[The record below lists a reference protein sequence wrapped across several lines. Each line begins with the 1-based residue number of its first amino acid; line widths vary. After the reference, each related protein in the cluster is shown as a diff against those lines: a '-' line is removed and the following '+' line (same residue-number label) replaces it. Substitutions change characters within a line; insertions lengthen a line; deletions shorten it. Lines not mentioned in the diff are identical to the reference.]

1 MKGAT
6 AVIIH
11 DTRRAKSGDKYP
23 VKLRAIYNRV
33 VKYYPTKY
41 NLSKDDYA
49 KLYEVKPDKKS
60 KDIRDDLF
68 KLLSKANDI
77 IDKLP
82 IFNFKIFANRLFRIS
97 ASKDDLIHAYNNYI
111 GVLRLAGRISTA
123 ISYECSLKSLQ
134 KFKDS
139 LQFEDITIE
148 FLRDYEKWMIKE
160 GNSLTTVGIY
170 LRSLRSVYNESIS
183 DETISKES
191 YPFGKRKYQIPTSRN
206 TKKALLLSDIKKIY
220 DYKPPSGS
228 NIEMARDFWLFSYLC
243 NGINIK
249 DIAKLKYKN
258 IDGDYL
264 TFLRAKTERATRSN
278 PKPIS
283 IYLNDRAKQIIQS
296 WGNKKKNDD
305 HYIFPILEKGCTPE
319 REMVLVQQFIKTVNK
334 WMNHISKMVGIDKVV
349 TTYTARHSFST
360 VMKRSGASIE
370 YISEALGHS
379 NVRTTES
386 YLDSFEN
393 ESKKVFAASLIA
405 FENDDNQIQKNN

>member
-49 KLYEVKPDKKS
+49 KLYEEKPDKKS

-82 IFNFKIFANRLFRIS
+82 VFNFKIFANRLFKIS
-97 ASKDDLIHAYNNYI
+97 TSKDDLIHAYNNYI

-139 LQFEDITIE
+139 LKFEDITIE
-148 FLRDYEKWMIKE
+148 FLRDYEKWMLKE

-183 DETISKES
+183 DENISKES

-220 DYKPPSGS
+220 DYKPSPGS
-228 NIEMARDFWLFSYLC
+228 NIEMARDLWLFSYLC

-249 DIAKLKYKN
+249 DIARIKYKN

-283 IYLNDRAKQIIQS
+283 IYLNDRAREIIKK
-296 WGNKKKNDD
+296 WGNKRINADN
-305 HYIFPILEKGCTPE
+305 YIFPIIEKGCTPE
-319 REMVLVQQFIKTVNK
+319 NELRLIQQLIKTINK
-334 WMNHISKMVGIDKVV
+334 WMKFISEETKIEKVV

-360 VMKRSGASIE
+360 VLKRSGASIE
-370 YISEALGHS
+370 FISEALGHS

-393 ESKKVFAASLIA
+393 ESKKKYALTLTEFKNEID
-405 FENDDNQIQKNN
+405 EINQA

>member
-49 KLYEVKPDKKS
+49 KLYEEKPDKKS

-82 IFNFKIFANRLFRIS
+82 IFNFKIFANRLFKVS
-97 ASKDDLIHAYNNYI
+97 VSKDDLIHAYNNYI

-220 DYKPPSGS
+220 DYKPRPGS
-228 NIEMARDFWLFSYLC
+228 SIEVARDLWLFSYLC

-249 DIAKLKYKN
+249 DIARLKYRN
-258 IDGDYL
+258 IEGEYL

-283 IYLNDRAKQIIQS
+283 IYLNGRAKEIIKK
-296 WGNKKKNDD
+296 WGAKKINPDN
-305 HYIFPILEKGCTPE
+305 YIFPIIEKGCTPE
-319 REMVLVQQFIKTVNK
+319 NELRLIQQLIKTINK
-334 WMNHISKMVGIDKVV
+334 WMKFISEQTKIEKVV

-360 VMKRSGASIE
+360 VLKRSGASIE
-370 YISEALGHS
+370 FISEALGHS

-393 ESKKVFAASLIA
+393 DAKKHHSDLLTA
-405 FENDDNQIQKNN
+405 FKEDE

>member
-49 KLYEVKPDKKS
+49 KLYEEKPDKKS

-82 IFNFKIFANRLFRIS
+82 IFNFKIFANRLFKIS
-97 ASKDDLIHAYNNYI
+97 ASKDDLINAYNNYI

-206 TKKALLLSDIKKIY
+206 TKKSLLLSDIKKIY
-220 DYKPPSGS
+220 DYKPSPGS
-228 NIEMARDFWLFSYLC
+228 NIEMARDLWLFSYLC

-249 DIAKLKYKN
+249 DIARLKYKN
-258 IDGDYL
+258 IEGEYL

-283 IYLNDRAKQIIQS
+283 IYLNNRAKEIIKK
-296 WGNKKKNDD
+296 WGTKKINPDN
-305 HYIFPILEKGCTPE
+305 YIFPIIEKGCTPE
-319 REMVLVQQFIKTVNK
+319 NELRLIQQLIKTINK
-334 WMNHISKMVGIDKVV
+334 WMKFISEQTKIQKVV

-360 VMKRSGASIE
+360 VLKRSGASIE
-370 YISEALGHS
+370 FISEALGHS

-393 ESKKVFAASLIA
+393 DAKKHHSDLLTA
-405 FENDDNQIQKNN
+405 FKEDE

>member
-1 MKGAT
+1 M
-6 AVIIH
+6 
-11 DTRRAKSGDKYP
+11 
-23 VKLRAIYNRV
+23 
-33 VKYYPTKY
+33 KYYPTKY

-49 KLYEVKPDKKS
+49 KLYEEKPDKNS
-60 KDIRDDLF
+60 KDIRNDLF

-82 IFNFKIFANRLFRIS
+82 IFNFKIFANRLFKIS
-97 ASKDDLIHAYNNYI
+97 ASKDDLIYAYNNYI

-123 ISYECSLKSLQ
+123 ISYESSLKSLQ

-148 FLRDYEKWMIKE
+148 FLRDYEKWMMKE

-220 DYKPPSGS
+220 DYKPSPGS
-228 NIEMARDFWLFSYLC
+228 NIEMARDLWLFSYLC

-249 DIAKLKYKN
+249 DIARLKYKN
-258 IDGDYL
+258 IEGEYL

-283 IYLNDRAKQIIQS
+283 IYLNDRAKEIIKR
-296 WGNKKKNDD
+296 WGA
-305 HYIFPILEKGCTPE
+305 EK
-319 REMVLVQQFIKTVNK
+319 IK
-334 WMNHISKMVGIDKVV
+334 S
-349 TTYTARHSFST
+349 
-360 VMKRSGASIE
+360 
-370 YISEALGHS
+370 
-379 NVRTTES
+379 
-386 YLDSFEN
+386 
-393 ESKKVFAASLIA
+393 
-405 FENDDNQIQKNN
+405 

>member
-49 KLYEVKPDKKS
+49 KLYEEKPDKKS
-60 KDIRDDLF
+60 KDIRDDLY

-82 IFNFKIFANRLFRIS
+82 IFNFKIFANRLFKIS

-139 LQFEDITIE
+139 LQFEDITTE

-220 DYKPPSGS
+220 DYKPSPGS
-228 NIEMARDFWLFSYLC
+228 NIEMARDLWLFSYLC

-249 DIAKLKYKN
+249 DIARLRYKN
-258 IDGDYL
+258 IEGEYL

-283 IYLNDRAKQIIQS
+283 IYLNDRAKEIIKK
-296 WGNKKKNDD
+296 WGTKKINPDN
-305 HYIFPILEKGCTPE
+305 YIFPIIEKGCTPE
-319 REMVLVQQFIKTVNK
+319 NELRLIQQLIKTINK
-334 WMNHISKMVGIDKVV
+334 WMKFISQETKIEKVV

-360 VMKRSGASIE
+360 VLKRSGASIE
-370 YISEALGHS
+370 FISEALGHS

-393 ESKKVFAASLIA
+393 DAKKHHSDLLTA
-405 FENDDNQIQKNN
+405 FKEDE

>member
-49 KLYEVKPDKKS
+49 KLYEEKPDKKS
-60 KDIRDDLF
+60 KDIRDDLY

-82 IFNFKIFANRLFRIS
+82 IFNFKIFANRLFKIS

-139 LQFEDITIE
+139 LQFEDITTE

-220 DYKPPSGS
+220 DYKPSPGS
-228 NIEMARDFWLFSYLC
+228 NIEMARDLWLFSYLC

-249 DIAKLKYKN
+249 DIARLKYKN
-258 IDGDYL
+258 IEGEYL

-283 IYLNDRAKQIIQS
+283 IYLNDRAKEIIKK
-296 WGNKKKNDD
+296 WGTKKINPDN
-305 HYIFPILEKGCTPE
+305 YIFPIIEKGCTPE
-319 REMVLVQQFIKTVNK
+319 NELRLIQQLIKTINK
-334 WMNHISKMVGIDKVV
+334 WMKFISEETKIEKVV

-360 VMKRSGASIE
+360 VLKRSGASIE
-370 YISEALGHS
+370 FISEALGHS

-393 ESKKVFAASLIA
+393 DSKKHHSDLLTA
-405 FENDDNQIQKNN
+405 FKEDE